1 MTTNSLPATN
11 VKPKRYHPLLVTL
24 HWLIALLI
32 FAAFFLAKGG
42 ENERGRFRPEG
53 QPGNFPQQGFQ
64 NGQEQG
70 NGNGQGFPQG
80 GFPQGGFPQR
90 SQGILSTIGL
100 HMLFG
105 LTVLA
110 LVVIRVIVRYATKRP
125 EWATAGN
132 KYFNWIGELTHL
144 GLYLL
149 TFAMAITGIFLA
161 DQRGILARTFGFGST
176 PTPGSFRRG
185 GFSIGGLH
193 EAVWILLLLLVILH
207 VGAALYH
214 QFILKDNLLS
224 RMWWGKDK
232 A

>member
-1 MTTNSLPATN
+1 MTTDSLPNTVSPGAPIAN
-11 VKPKRYHPLLVTL
+11 AKPRRYHPLLVTL

-32 FAAFFLAKGG
+32 FGAFFLAKGG

-64 NGQEQG
+64 SG
-70 NGNGQGFPQG
+70 NPPQGFPQNS
-80 GFPQGGFPQR
+80 FPQR
-90 SQGILSTIGL
+90 RQNIFSIIGL

-110 LVVIRVIVRYATKRP
+110 LVIIRVIVRYATKRP

-132 KYFNWIGELTHL
+132 KYFNWIGELTHF

-149 TFAMAITGIFLA
+149 TFAIAITGIFLA
-161 DQRGILARTFGFGST
+161 DQRGILARTFGIGST

-193 EAVWILLLLLVILH
+193 EAVWTLLVLLLILH
-207 VGAALYH
+207 IGAALYH